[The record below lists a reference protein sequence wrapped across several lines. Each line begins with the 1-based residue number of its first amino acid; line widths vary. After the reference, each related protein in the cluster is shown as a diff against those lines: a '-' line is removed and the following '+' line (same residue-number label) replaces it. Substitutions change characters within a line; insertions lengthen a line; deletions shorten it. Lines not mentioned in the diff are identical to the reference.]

1 MHDLETSDIYI
12 STKSACA
19 SRKTEVAHT
28 LAAMHV
34 DHDIAIS
41 ALRISLSHLTTKE
54 ELNTFIEALDLSL
67 SRVKKQR

>member
-1 MHDLETSDIYI
+1 
-12 STKSACA
+12 
-19 SRKTEVAHT
+19 VAHT

-34 DHDIAIS
+34 DHDIANS